1 MKAREGSKSDDGA
14 INNVNIQTRVILTDF
29 TDNKCHL
36 WKQRL
41 SLCTLFSK
49 GAVSI
54 IFRGKPD
61 IGE

>member
-14 INNVNIQTRVILTDF
+14 INNVNIQTGVILTDF

-41 SLCTLFSK
+41 SLCTLFS
-49 GAVSI
+49 
-54 IFRGKPD
+54 
-61 IGE
+61 